1 MTPTLD
7 IVHSLVIQ
15 LLIRLGRVCGIG
27 GFIDLFFLQRI
38 RNLCA
43 AQTRI
48 EQEKHTQENKR
59 NSPQYPP
66 HNLSIEPGLGRW
78 LVWEQ
83 RPSARTLVSDS
94 TSIT

>member
-7 IVHSLVIQ
+7 IVHSPVIELLV
-15 LLIRLGRVCGIG
+15 RFGRVGSVC

-38 RNLCA
+38 RNLCT

-66 HNLSIEPGLGRW
+66 HNLSVEPGLGRW

-83 RPSARTLVSDS
+83 RPLARTLVSDS
-94 TSIT
+94 ISIT